1 MTALLYHVF
10 SSFSGKLIWKMSA
23 LVLGEVLV
31 VFVNTLI
38 ADDKYPVKDCENLSL
53 PIQMQLSKKRNAFPQ
68 FFLPFLESTSNFKR
82 FEKKDNRDR

>member
-82 FEKKDNRDR
+82 FEKKDNCDR